1 MTRRDEELEMQELV
15 VEQTQD
21 PGLDG
26 LGTKN
31 PTVLSCGGIYIP
43 RPRPMGPNDEIYK
56 IINSPNQKEPTKV
69 VMGSLH
75 LNILMEV
82 LHKESMN

>member
-15 VEQTQD
+15 VEHTQD

-26 LGTKN
+26 VNTKN
-31 PTVLSCGGIYIP
+31 PTVLSCGGIFIP
-43 RPRPMGPNDEIYK
+43 RPRPMGRNDELYK
-56 IINSPNQKEPTKV
+56 ILNTTNKEEPTKLV
-69 VMGSLH
+69 TGSLTF
-75 LNILMEV
+75 NILQEV

>member
-15 VEQTQD
+15 VEHTQD

-26 LGTKN
+26 INAKN
-31 PTVLSCGGIYIP
+31 PTVLSCGGIFIP
-43 RPRPMGPNDEIYK
+43 RPKQMGRNDELYK
-56 IINSPNQKEPTKV
+56 ILNTTNKDEPTKLV
-69 VMGSLH
+69 TGSLT
-75 LNILMEV
+75 LNILQEV